1 MLRWL
6 AGAVALAALY
16 FLLWP
21 VPIDPVAWQPD
32 PDPGMTGPHEPN
44 EDLAPLARFGPE
56 LGHGP
61 EDVTRGP
68 DGWFY
73 TGLLDGRILRFD
85 AERAAVYADTG
96 GRPLGMQFDGGGR
109 LIVADADLG
118 LLAVD
123 LDGSIEVLVDEVD
136 GERLLLTD
144 DLDIAADGT
153 IWFSDASRRF
163 PVSEWILDFWE
174 GRGTG
179 RLLSHDRASGETRVW
194 LDGLRFANGVALGP
208 DDAFVLVNETLAA
221 RIWRLWLVGPRAGEP
236 EIFVDRLPGYPD
248 NLSFDGRDTFWVAMP
263 AERQAA
269 LEGLAGRPFA
279 RRVLMRLPE
288 QLRQIEPEPLAWV
301 VGLDPDGGVRHSLQT
316 RGGDFRTVTSVNEI
330 DGQLYLGS
338 IDTTFVVRRPA
349 PRSSDGGP
357 NGGL

>member
-6 AGAVALAALY
+6 AGVVVIAVLY
-16 FLLWP
+16 LLLWP

-32 PDPGMTGPHEPN
+32 PDPGLTGPHQPN

-68 DGWFY
+68 DGSLY

-85 AERAAVYADTG
+85 DGRAELYADTG
-96 GRPLGMQFDGGGR
+96 GRPLGMQFDGSGR

-118 LLAVD
+118 LLAVEP
-123 LDGSIEVLVDEVD
+123 DGSIAVLVDEVD
-136 GERLLLTD
+136 GARLLLTD

-163 PVSEWILDFWE
+163 PVSQWILDFWE

-179 RLLSHDRASGETRVW
+179 RLLSHDPAGGETRVW
-194 LDGLRFANGVALGP
+194 LDELRFANGVALGP
-208 DDAFVLVNETLAA
+208 GDAYVLVNETLAA
-221 RIWRLWLVGPRAGEP
+221 RIWRLWLEGPRAGES
-236 EIFVDRLPGYPD
+236 ELFIDRLPGYPD
-248 NLSFDGRDTFWVAMP
+248 NLSFDGDDTFWVAMP
-263 AERQAA
+263 AERQPA
-269 LEGLAGRPFA
+269 LEGLADKPFA
-279 RRVLMRLPE
+279 RSLIMRLPE
-288 QLRQIEPEPLAWV
+288 RLRQIEPEPLAWV
-301 VGLDPDGGVRHSLQT
+301 VGLDTDGGVRYSLQT
-316 RGGDFRTVTSVNEI
+316 RAGDYRTVTSVNEF

-338 IDTTFVVRRPA
+338 IDMAFVVRRPA
-349 PRSSDGGP
+349 P
-357 NGGL
+357 